1 MSQEI
6 AVFLTHP
13 VTFSYH
19 YKPITY
25 VTLSQV
31 PKKKKIPF
39 HVDISHPRTAPPLQ
53 VALLDLSPRTGICC
67 LSVARISAEPLCACT
82 ADHQPLYHYK
92 LKTYFS

>member
-13 VTFSYH
+13 VHMLLYH
-19 YKPITY
+19 KF
-25 VTLSQV
+25 L
-31 PKKKKIPF
+31 KKKIPF